1 MSDEC
6 WLPGRLRLLLSDIS
20 ASSPKG
26 EINIKMAV
34 LRLKVIDGK
43 SGERIDVMAA
53 SSDDKLCGGGNNSV
67 LFQSSQV
74 WNAIDFRRQV
84 LKFCVSLVRQWPGSS
99 LSSLLLGTF
108 LCTKRQLVY

>member
-26 EINIKMAV
+26 EINIKMAA

-43 SGERIDVMAA
+43 SGDMLRERIDVISA

-84 LKFCVSLVRQWPGSS
+84 LKFCVTLVRQ
-99 LSSLLLGTF
+99 
-108 LCTKRQLVY
+108 